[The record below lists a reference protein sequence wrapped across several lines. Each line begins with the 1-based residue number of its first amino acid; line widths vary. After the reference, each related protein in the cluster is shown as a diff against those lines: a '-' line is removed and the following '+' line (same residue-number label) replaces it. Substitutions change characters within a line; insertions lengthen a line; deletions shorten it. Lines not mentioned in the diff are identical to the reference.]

1 MRKCFCLTAALALLA
16 ALGCSKNTVV
26 TVNAGDYDRTDCV
39 VRVELKKAPKAPA
52 LVETTGGQST
62 PVDCQVVVDGGAA
75 WLYFTLA
82 GDTPAGATRTFS
94 LSEGS
99 GASPVPRMSVA
110 DDGGDL
116 TLKSGSKEI
125 LTYNYAVTPA
135 PEGVRQVFAR
145 SGFIHLAKT
154 PSGFVYTNIQPRDHR
169 HHYGIWNPWTR
180 VEYAGKVYDLWN
192 LGDSLGTVR
201 SRSIDDVYQGSVLSG
216 FNAALD
222 HVAFTPDGEK
232 TIIDEEWNIRAYDA
246 GDGFL
251 WDFESVLKPCTDI
264 PVTIQAYRYQGFS
277 CRATAYWTRE
287 NCYMM
292 TSEGLTRPEIDG
304 STARWIYVNGASGED
319 TMAGFMFM
327 ATPDNYN
334 SPEPL
339 RIWNEEQNG
348 GRGDVYVNF
357 CPTKTKDWT
366 LEPGNVYNLR
376 YRVMAY
382 DGEMTPERAERLWTD
397 FVYPPVVTVK

>member
-1 MRKCFCLTAALALLA
+1 MMATLLTAAV
-16 ALGCSKNTVV
+16 ALGCSRTTDITVDS
-26 TVNAGDYDRTDCV
+26 GDYARENSV
-39 VRVELKKAPKAPA
+39 VKVALKKAPKAPV
-52 LVETTGGQST
+52 LVETTGGTAT
-62 PVDCQVVVDGGAA
+62 PVDCQVVGDGGNF
-75 WLYFTLA
+75 WLYFKLT
-82 GDTPAGATRTFS
+82 GSTPAGTVRTYA

-99 GASPVPRMSVA
+99 EAAPAARMSVA
-110 DDGGDL
+110 DDGNDL

-125 LTYNYAVTPA
+125 LSYNYAVTPA
-135 PEGVRQVFAR
+135 PEGVRQVYAR
-145 SGFIHLAKT
+145 SGYIHPAKT
-154 PSGFVYTNIQPRDHR
+154 PSGFVYTNIQPQDHR

-180 VEYAGKVYDLWN
+180 VEYDGAVYDLWN

-201 SRSIDDVYQGSVLSG
+201 AKDIDDIYQGSVLSG

-222 HVAFTPDGEK
+222 HVAFTPEGEK
-232 TIIDEEWNIRAYDA
+232 TIIEEEWKIRAYDT
-246 GDGFL
+246 GEGFL
-251 WDFESVLKPCTDI
+251 WDFESVLEPCTDL

-277 CRATAYWTRE
+277 CRATAYWTKE
-287 NCYMM
+287 NCSMM
-292 TSEGLTRPEIDG
+292 TSEGLTRPDIDG
-304 STARWIYVNGASGED
+304 STARWIYVNGASGEES
-319 TMAGFMFM
+319 TAGFMFM

-339 RIWNEEQNG
+339 RIWNESQNG

-382 DGEMTPERAERLWTD
+382 DGEMTPERAESLWTD